1 MLLEIAAPEAD
12 QLSTC
17 QTRER
22 MVSLDV
28 FRGISI
34 AGMILLNN
42 AGSWK
47 HVYHPLRH
55 ADWNGWTLTDLLF
68 PFFLFT
74 VGVAIT
80 LSFSERIA
88 RGGLEGKLFLE
99 ILRRTFI
106 LFGLGMLLSGFPH
119 YHWSTVRIPGVLQRI
134 ALCYFCSALIFMK
147 TGIRGQAI
155 TTSMLLAIY
164 WLLMKLV
171 PVPGYG
177 AGVLEK
183 EGSLAGYLDGL
194 LMPGHLVQPTW
205 DPEGLLSTLPA
216 IATTMSGIL
225 AGHWLKS
232 GRSGGR
238 KTLWLLIAGAAAI
251 LIGQVMGIWF
261 PVNKNLWTSSY
272 AVFTSGIALF
282 FFGLCYWLVDVRGY
296 RLLTKPFVV
305 FGVNAITVYL
315 VSDIVSQLLDTFTAT
330 LPGGTLVTLRTY
342 LYEEFFVPWAGPLN
356 GSLFFALAY
365 MLMWLAPMAV
375 LYRKRIL
382 IKM

>member
-1 MLLEIAAPEAD
+1 
-12 QLSTC
+12 
-17 QTRER
+17 

-34 AGMILLNN
+34 AGMILVNN
-42 AGSWK
+42 AGSLR
-47 HVYHPLRH
+47 HVYHPLQH

-74 VGVAIT
+74 VGVALT
-80 LSFSERIA
+80 LSFSERFG
-88 RGGLEGKLFLE
+88 RGGSERKLFLG

-106 LFGLGMLLSGFPH
+106 LFGLGILLSGFPH
-119 YHWSTVRIPGVLQRI
+119 YHWATVRIPGVLQRI

-155 TTSMLLAIY
+155 ATIMLLAIY
-164 WLLMKLV
+164 WLMMKLV

-194 LMPGHLVQPTW
+194 LMPGHLLQPTW

-225 AGHWLKS
+225 AGHWLRS
-232 GRSGGR
+232 GRSAGR
-238 KTLWLLIAGAAAI
+238 KTRWLLIAGAGAV

-272 AVFTSGIALF
+272 AVFTSGIALL
-282 FFGLCYWLVDVRGY
+282 FFGLCYWVVDVRGH
-296 RLLTKPFVV
+296 RLLTKPLVI
-305 FGVNAITVYL
+305 FGANAITVYL
-315 VSDIVSQLLDTFTAT
+315 LSDIFAQLLDTFTAT
-330 LPGGTLVTLRTY
+330 LPGGALVTLRTY

-365 MLMWLAPMAV
+365 MLIWLAPMAV

-382 IKM
+382 IKI